1 MSEIITLTDII
12 ESKIRKEKELEQYYE
27 HLQELQ
33 RKIAFL
39 EQDLKITLTCIRMI
53 ENETVVEVQPFK
65 DGKVLDLKDEN
76 KDEKD

>member
-65 DGKVLDLKDEN
+65 DGKVLDLLNEN

>member
-65 DGKVLDLKDEN
+65 DGKVLDLKNEN
-76 KDEKD
+76 EDEKD

>member
-53 ENETVVEVQPFK
+53 ENETVVQVQPFK
-65 DGKVLDLKDEN
+65 DGKVLDLKNEN
-76 KDEKD
+76 EDEKD

>member
-1 MSEIITLTDII
+1 VSEIITLTDII

-65 DGKVLDLKDEN
+65 DGKVLDLKNEN
-76 KDEKD
+76 EDEKD